1 MRKYMEE
8 ISLLLL
14 KGKDGKSVRELE
26 DVKKRFRDEYKILFL
41 NGIIQYLRQGHED
54 CLLSMLKEMDV
65 KELKKIKREITRI
78 QRNMKFDENMTRF
91 NKNYLSNW
99 KRLIDRFISLKEGK
113 VNG

>member
-1 MRKYMEE
+1 MKKYIEE

-14 KGKDGKSVRELE
+14 RGKDGKSVKALE

-41 NGIIQYLRQGHED
+41 NGIIQYLKKGYED
-54 CLLSMLKEMDV
+54 CLLSVVREMDA
-65 KELKKIKREITRI
+65 KELKKIKKEITKI

-99 KRLIDRFISLKEGK
+99 KRLIDKFISLKEGK
-113 VNG
+113 